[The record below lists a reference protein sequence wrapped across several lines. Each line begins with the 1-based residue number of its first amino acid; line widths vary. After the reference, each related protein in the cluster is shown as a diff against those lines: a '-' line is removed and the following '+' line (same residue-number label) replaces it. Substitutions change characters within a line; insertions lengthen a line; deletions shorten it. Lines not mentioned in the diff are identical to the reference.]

1 MKIIDFRF
9 RPNTPE
15 IINGIKNSSM
25 FKATCE
31 AIGFDKRVPQA
42 LPEIVADLDRRGVE
56 LCVVS
61 GRDCETTY
69 GFPANNN
76 SILEFCRAYPNKFLG
91 FWGIDPHK
99 GMDAVREVE
108 HVIKDLGMRGIA
120 TDPYLAHCPPSD
132 ARYYPIYAKC
142 VELGVPVFVTTAPP
156 AQVPR
161 AIMDYIDPRQIDVV
175 ARDFPELI
183 LIMSHGGYPFVNEA
197 IFACMRNANVYMD
210 LSNKFLGFWG
220 IDPHKGM
227 DAVREVEHVIK
238 DLGMRGIATDPYL
251 AHCPPSDARYYPIY
265 AKCVELGVP
274 VFVTTAP
281 PAQVPRAIMD
291 YIDPRQIDVVARDF
305 PELILI
311 MSHGGYPFVN
321 EAIFACMRNANVYM
335 DLSEYELAPMAEV
348 YVDALNKMIGDKVI
362 FASAHPFI
370 EQADAIEIYKN
381 LNISEEV
388 REKVMYKTAAKILGL
403 DKGVSLNTVK
413 PMAPNGFNNAKFPL
427 PFQPFAP
434 MGR

>member
-120 TDPYLAHCPPSD
+120 TDPYLALS
-132 ARYYPIYAKC
+132 
-142 VELGVPVFVTTAPP
+142 
-156 AQVPR
+156 
-161 AIMDYIDPRQIDVV
+161 
-175 ARDFPELI
+175 LI
-183 LIMSHGGYPFVNEA
+183 H
-197 IFACMRNANVYMD
+197 
-210 LSNKFLGFWG
+210 
-220 IDPHKGM
+220 
-227 DAVREVEHVIK
+227 
-238 DLGMRGIATDPYL
+238 
-251 AHCPPSDARYYPIY
+251 
-265 AKCVELGVP
+265 
-274 VFVTTAP
+274 
-281 PAQVPRAIMD
+281 
-291 YIDPRQIDVVARDF
+291 
-305 PELILI
+305 
-311 MSHGGYPFVN
+311 
-321 EAIFACMRNANVYM
+321 
-335 DLSEYELAPMAEV
+335 
-348 YVDALNKMIGDKVI
+348 
-362 FASAHPFI
+362 
-370 EQADAIEIYKN
+370 
-381 LNISEEV
+381 ISEPT
-388 REKVMYKTAAKILGL
+388 RPY
-403 DKGVSLNTVK
+403 
-413 PMAPNGFNNAKFPL
+413 
-427 PFQPFAP
+427 
-434 MGR
+434 

>member
-210 LSNKFLGFWG
+210 LSEYDRRQGHLRLRAPVHRTGRRHRDLQESQHQRRSPRKGHVQDRREDPRPRQGRFPQYREAHGSQRLQQRQVPAAVPALRPDGTLGFCG
-220 IDPHKGM
+220 ELRFR
-227 DAVREVEHVIK
+227 AVPWCGNAPRPAELFWVT
-238 DLGMRGIATDPYL
+238 RG
-251 AHCPPSDARYYPIY
+251 
-265 AKCVELGVP
+265 
-274 VFVTTAP
+274 
-281 PAQVPRAIMD
+281 
-291 YIDPRQIDVVARDF
+291 
-305 PELILI
+305 
-311 MSHGGYPFVN
+311 
-321 EAIFACMRNANVYM
+321 
-335 DLSEYELAPMAEV
+335 
-348 YVDALNKMIGDKVI
+348 
-362 FASAHPFI
+362 
-370 EQADAIEIYKN
+370 
-381 LNISEEV
+381 
-388 REKVMYKTAAKILGL
+388 
-403 DKGVSLNTVK
+403 
-413 PMAPNGFNNAKFPL
+413 
-427 PFQPFAP
+427 
-434 MGR
+434 